1 MIRILYVGLYLVS
14 AVTLPFSSATAE
26 TNKNQLLT
34 GTSFSSASSTI
45 SVDSESMD
53 VASVL
58 KAVKQAESRIHDL
71 SFSFTQIT
79 SLKGAGDPQEV
90 RGHIKMTRKPD
101 RFRVDYESPVKQ
113 VAIYDGKTILVY
125 LPETGQ
131 AFRQKAFGIDL
142 KKILGFDPSA
152 PLGVIEGQYNP
163 EFVGCSA
170 GICRI
175 SFKSGDKSGT
185 SWAMSLDSSN
195 WQASEISFEN
205 SDMTMKI
212 ICREY
217 LSNQGIKAGT
227 FRFVLPPDTEVIEG
241 IPMLMGPGK
250 AP

>member
-1 MIRILYVGLYLVS
+1 MRRTFIVGLYIFGTIAIPCTLVAADPQKS
-14 AVTLPFSSATAE
+14 QAQTVTPNSSTSATIA
-26 TNKNQLLT
+26 N
-34 GTSFSSASSTI
+34 
-45 SVDSESMD
+45 DSESMD

-131 AFRQKAFGIDL
+131 AFRQKASGIDL

-212 ICREY
+212 ICSEY